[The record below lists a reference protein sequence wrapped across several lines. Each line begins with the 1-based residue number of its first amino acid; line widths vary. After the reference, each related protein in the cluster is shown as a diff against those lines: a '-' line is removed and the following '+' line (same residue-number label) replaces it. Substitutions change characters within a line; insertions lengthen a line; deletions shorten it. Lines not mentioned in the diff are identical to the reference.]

1 VQKEAIVP
9 TKAKKKTTSR
19 AKAQPKSEPKRSTP
33 MEEFGAKVGRTIGEA
48 TSQFERE
55 SERLVTYVNSQLVPA
70 IRGESTGALRK
81 AAEKLQQFADY
92 LDDQKRKQQR

>member
-1 VQKEAIVP
+1 
-9 TKAKKKTTSR
+9 
-19 AKAQPKSEPKRSTP
+19 

-48 TSQFERE
+48 TNRVEHE
-55 SERLVTYVNSQLVPA
+55 SEKLVNYVNSQLVPA

-92 LDDQKRKQQR
+92 LDDQKRKK

>member
-1 VQKEAIVP
+1 MP
-9 TKAKKKTTSR
+9 AKKKSTSR
-19 AKAQPKSEPKRSTP
+19 PKAQARRTSS
-33 MEEFGAKVGRTIGEA
+33 MEDFGARVGRTIGEA
-48 TSQFERE
+48 TTQFERE
-55 SERLVTYVNSQLVPA
+55 SERLVSYVNDQLVPA

>member
-1 VQKEAIVP
+1 MP
-9 TKAKKKTTSR
+9 AKKKSASR
-19 AKAQPKSEPKRSTP
+19 PKAQPKAEPRAASSI
-33 MEEFGAKVGRTIGEA
+33 EDFGAKVGRTIGEA
-48 TSQFERE
+48 TNQIERE
-55 SERLVTYVNSQLVPA
+55 SERLVTYVNNQLVPA